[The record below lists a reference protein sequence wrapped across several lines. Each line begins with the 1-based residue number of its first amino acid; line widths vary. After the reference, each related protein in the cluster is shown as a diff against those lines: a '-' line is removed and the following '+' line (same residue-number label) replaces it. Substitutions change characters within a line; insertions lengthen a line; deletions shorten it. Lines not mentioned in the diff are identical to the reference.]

1 MKLQE
6 CWKMKVQIN
15 ELEIA
20 HLIRNNAR
28 KIVAEYLGANQD
40 KLPEEIF
47 LSWQNF
53 EDLSK
58 ILEVKEKDFLME
70 VQEKRQARNKRTLS
84 LCRSTIIYLLL
95 LSLLRLFYGAPL
107 SEYLSLPDKQELVE
121 PKLK

>member
-1 MKLQE
+1 
-6 CWKMKVQIN
+6 MKVEID

-20 HLIRNNAR
+20 HLIRQNAR
-28 KIVAEYLGANQD
+28 KTVNQYCFANPN
-40 KLPEEIF
+40 KLPKEIL

-84 LCRSTIIYLLL
+84 LCRLTIIYLLL